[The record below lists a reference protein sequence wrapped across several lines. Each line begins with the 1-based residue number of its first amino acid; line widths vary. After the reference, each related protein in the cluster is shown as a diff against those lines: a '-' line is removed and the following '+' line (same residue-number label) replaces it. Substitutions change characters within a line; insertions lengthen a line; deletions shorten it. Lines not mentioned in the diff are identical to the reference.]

1 MLQLAIILC
10 VDTCI
15 TYDDYNAIYTIHN
28 PHLANDMYIALL
40 VNYLDWNPTLNN
52 TRYVSTDVP
61 AGQTEINVT
70 FYGSVHTVCTDE
82 ASNINKMHDVAKVE
96 DIFDYGNMAI
106 VAPYVVFVNP
116 DYRRCWMADT
126 NDNWYYIDMTSG
138 MKDVVLN
145 IIPITDIAGYH
156 FDYTYCQRRVYMD
169 GSAPNGVLQAKTY
182 DVIFPV
188 FNAKLREYNSEGGDF
203 LYPLVY
209 INSSIE
215 ANIGYYSTP
224 TNQID
229 GISDEVWVGSSVL
242 FGREFV
248 LDNLYVMAGNDSR
261 FENVTITGN
270 CVYFYANSPRII
282 EYPINSGIII
292 YITSW
297 GPQYDMVSKVY
308 TQYYGPMICVN
319 SYTYMPAFFLT
330 KEDPALRTLCNNLP
344 AIQANFT
351 SHVNAGTWEYLGA
364 NKDVNLPENKKAI
377 AYTQAMIDKL
387 TDTCQEAYF
396 FSGYLMNL
404 SNTFSIV
411 AILFFATLMVYIIV
425 RLVLTKMNTINQ
437 FFAHI
442 NEAHK
447 RKRFLIELLCSGFL
461 AILVLIL
468 LLTVKQATIQL
479 LVIMSIFIV
488 SLITFGYFHYH
499 RVPSEEEEEEN
510 EDAVEAAPKAR
521 HHIPT
526 IVFQFVVSVAVD
538 TLESLLTITDILQM
552 LQYMKFQYYQNRIQN
567 IGWLMYPADQ
577 ILSAAQYLSR
587 GIYPF
592 VFLIVSLVN
601 QEIMKSDWFKLII
614 QKPEDPLD
622 TSSFL
627 LKKLLKLFS
636 YYQGFTYNV
645 FFAFTDKQ
653 LTISFF
659 SNQTAN
665 NNLQVI
671 VKMFLA
677 GTLYS
682 ISKYNLLMEYYEQ
695 INKMIVKVFMQLAQ
709 IQANVFTFVATPIRL
724 FWFLATGKW
733 KKLSDS
739 LQMFCWSVVSTAY
752 YAFMLVL
759 DPVVTLLFPTT
770 LMLQDFMF
778 PCPFLLQIF
787 GIVDHQDVIAKQTS
801 LLLAMDLPSVLRRFV
816 VAVQAGAVSLFFSLL
831 FTQDQEA
838 TINPKKQWH
847 CFIFAG
853 TMVLTS
859 VVSTNQIGQ
868 LIAKQ
873 QAKFG
878 DKISTLQAVIS
889 EKQSRF
895 HESLLKVHGNYAH
908 KMDQFEE
915 YLRGFIF
922 AGYGNIPGC
931 GPLLSCVAKFMGATC
946 LASGGV
952 WEFDVSILLNLS
964 QFVFIVLTVYW
975 ALKVDNETMYFLG
988 WFSAYVMLQLFQDW
1002 KDVMEDFNE
1011 KLTVAYQLD
1020 QLLKCKKISFKRLN
1034 EKNEIIQN
1042 REDVSSKVEH
1052 NQKILNTSSP
1062 SKVQNGSGN
1071 ILVPSLPTVITGVM
1085 DQEDNHMDII

>member
-1 MLQLAIILC
+1 MIIYFQVLFTDIC
-10 VDTCI
+10 T
-15 TYDDYNAIYTIHN
+15 TYDSYNIIYTIHN
-28 PHLANDMYIALL
+28 PQLANDMYIALL

-203 LYPLVY
+203 LFQQVF
-209 INSSIE
+209 INSSIQE
-215 ANIGYYSTP
+215 NFGLKQTP
-224 TNQID
+224 TPPLNEN
-229 GISDEVWVGSSVL
+229 DEIAVPFSVL
-242 FGREFV
+242 FGAKTQNEVEYV
-248 LDNLYVMAGNDSR
+248 LAGSDSR
-261 FENVTITGN
+261 FENVTISN
-270 CVYFYANSPRII
+270 KCVQFYANSERIV
-282 EYPINSGIII
+282 EYPPLSGIKNHI
-292 YITSW
+292 S
-297 GPQYDMVSKVY
+297 GNGKQFNKVSKMYV
-308 TQYYGPMICVN
+308 QFYGPMICVD
-319 SYTYMPAFFLT
+319 SFTYMPAFYLT
-330 KEDPALRTLCNNLP
+330 KDDSELRQLCNNLDN
-344 AIQANFT
+344 IQTNFT
-351 SHVNAGTWEYLGA
+351 NHVKAGTWEYLGT
-364 NKDVNLPENKKAI
+364 NKDVNLPENQRAI
-377 AYTQAMIDKL
+377 AHTQAMIKYFDGM
-387 TDTCQEAYF
+387 CEEAYYSQNFKQNLARLSQIF
-396 FSGYLMNL
+396 FM
-404 SNTFSIV
+404 
-411 AILFFATLMVYIIV
+411 ILICSSMAQISKKQQIFQIY
-425 RLVLTKMNTINQ
+425 
-437 FFAHI
+437 
-442 NEAHK
+442 K
-447 RKRFLIELLCSGFL
+447 RKYLIVQLIISGTIL
-461 AILVLIL
+461 GIVIAIQIIIKKL
-468 LLTVKQATIQL
+468 LLKFIITMTIL
-479 LVIMSIFIV
+479 MV

-1002 KDVMEDFNE
+1002 KDVVEDFNK
-1011 KLTVAYQLD
+1011 KLTISYCFKCNRQGKQVQQTNKLNNTIRPQLVLND
-1020 QLLKCKKISFKRLN
+1020 NNIIIKIRSNTPGIWKPMN
-1034 EKNEIIQN
+1034 KTAEK
-1042 REDVSSKVEH
+1042 
-1052 NQKILNTSSP
+1052 
-1062 SKVQNGSGN
+1062 
-1071 ILVPSLPTVITGVM
+1071 VI
-1085 DQEDNHMDII
+1085 EYI